1 MSSPY
6 ANYDPTKA
14 IVQADPYPYYAY
26 LREHEPV
33 KYIPEMNAYA
43 VSRHSDVQAVLR
55 NHEQF
60 SSGPLIQL
68 AFGDFNPAPDSPYLL
83 ASDPPDHTRLR
94 NLVNKAFSKRMLDS
108 KRTEIVAIV
117 KQLLDEASENEEFDV
132 IEEFSSPL
140 PVHIIGQIMGIETEM
155 RADFR
160 RWSNNVTAGGN
171 AAALTDAQ
179 RAEMRQDTEDFR
191 DYFLKRIAEVRKKPE
206 ANLISDLVQAE
217 EAGDKLTAD
226 EVLAMCVLLLIAGNE
241 TTTSLISNAIICL
254 RDFPEQ
260 EKIARADRSLVPNM
274 TEEVLR
280 YLSPIQFLF
289 RQSISETQ
297 VAGVTIPK
305 DATVLAMYASANR
318 DESVFK
324 NADQLDVRREN
335 LRQHTAFGWGIHMC
349 VGRAL
354 GLLEGELALNHMFD
368 RFKTIEITQEKIEWC
383 DAFYLRGPKNLKIRC
398 R

>member
-1 MSSPY
+1 
-6 ANYDPTKA
+6 
-14 IVQADPYPYYAY
+14 
-26 LREHEPV
+26 
-33 KYIPEMNAYA
+33 
-43 VSRHSDVQAVLR
+43 
-55 NHEQF
+55 
-60 SSGPLIQL
+60 
-68 AFGDFNPAPDSPYLL
+68 
-83 ASDPPDHTRLR
+83 
-94 NLVNKAFSKRMLDS
+94 
-108 KRTEIVAIV
+108 
-117 KQLLDEASENEEFDV
+117 
-132 IEEFSSPL
+132 
-140 PVHIIGQIMGIETEM
+140 
-155 RADFR
+155 
-160 RWSNNVTAGGN
+160 
-171 AAALTDAQ
+171 
-179 RAEMRQDTEDFR
+179 
-191 DYFLKRIAEVRKKPE
+191 
-206 ANLISDLVQAE
+206 
-217 EAGDKLTAD
+217 
-226 EVLAMCVLLLIAGNE
+226 
-241 TTTSLISNAIICL
+241 
-254 RDFPEQ
+254 
-260 EKIARADRSLVPNM
+260 M

>member
-1 MSSPY
+1 MSSLY